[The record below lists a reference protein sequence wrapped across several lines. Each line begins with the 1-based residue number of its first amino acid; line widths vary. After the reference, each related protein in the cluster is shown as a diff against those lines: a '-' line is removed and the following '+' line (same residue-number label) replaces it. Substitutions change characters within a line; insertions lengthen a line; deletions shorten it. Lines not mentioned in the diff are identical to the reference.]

1 MYICAYVYRKYV
13 YKMHRNS
20 RIEEKK
26 FYPANLV
33 YSNTSKL
40 VQLNTIVKKEI
51 LFPRSYAYTSSTTK
65 ILKKN
70 FQELYSECKK
80 IIKMSKNDLVIDIG
94 SNDGNLLSNFKNN
107 YKVLGITPE
116 KIGKMAIKKG
126 IPTLLQYFNKKTP
139 LL

>member
-1 MYICAYVYRKYV
+1 MKANSKTISRCQISGTSDLKSIMFFGYLPPPTEMKKI
-13 YKMHRNS
+13 NS

-70 FQELYSECKK
+70 FHELYEDCKK
-80 IIKMSKNDLVIDIG
+80 IIKISYNDLVIDIG
-94 SNDGNLLSNFKNN
+94 SNDGNVLSF
-107 YKVLGITPE
+107 
-116 KIGKMAIKKG
+116 
-126 IPTLLQYFNKKTP
+126 F
-139 LL
+139 